1 MKISKTIQRRTII
14 LAALVALV
22 ALYHLAVLT
31 VQMLNTENPLA
42 HKPYYTFIGKLDT
55 TFNHFATDS
64 SFEEF
69 ATVLERAD
77 DGKPMVAA
85 VPTSVVILSTH
96 PDYVRP
102 DHYGW
107 AWNNVVTYIAL
118 ALFVAI
124 VLMVAWLLLDAIR
137 GFRTGNIFR
146 QSHPKMLRWLSLV
159 VFVYYMLNE
168 NREVFR
174 HVAVGDLYGDVM
186 PIELYSAVNISTE
199 CMIAP
204 ILLLI
209 FAELMA
215 IAARI
220 NEEESMT
227 I

>member
-1 MKISKTIQRRTII
+1 M
-14 LAALVALV
+14 
-22 ALYHLAVLT
+22 
-31 VQMLNTENPLA
+31 
-42 HKPYYTFIGKLDT
+42 
-55 TFNHFATDS
+55 
-64 SFEEF
+64 
-69 ATVLERAD
+69 LERAD

-107 AWNNVVTYIAL
+107 AWNSVVTYVAL

-124 VLMVAWLLLDAIR
+124 VLMVAWLLLDAIK

-146 QSHPKMLRWLSLV
+146 QSHSKILRWLSLV
-159 VFVYYMLNE
+159 VFLYCALNE

-186 PIELYSAVNISTE
+186 PFELYSVVNISIE

>member
-14 LAALVALV
+14 LAALAALV
-22 ALYHLAVLT
+22 ALLHLAILT
-31 VQMLNTENPLA
+31 AQMLNTENPLA

-159 VFVYYMLNE
+159 VFLYYALNE

-174 HVAVGDLYGDVM
+174 QLAVRDLYGDAM
-186 PIELYSAVNISTE
+186 PFDLYGAVNITTE
-199 CMIAP
+199 CLVAP
-204 ILLLI
+204 LLLLI

>member
-1 MKISKTIQRRTII
+1 MKISKKTQRRTVI

-22 ALYHLAVLT
+22 ALLHLAILT
-31 VQMLNTENPLA
+31 AQMLNTENPLA
-42 HKPYYTFIGKLDT
+42 HKPNYTYIGQLDT
-55 TFNHFATDS
+55 PFNTFATDS

-96 PDYVRP
+96 PNYVRP

-159 VFVYYMLNE
+159 VFLYYALNE

-174 HVAVGDLYGDVM
+174 QLAVRDLYGNAM
-186 PIELYSAVNISTE
+186 PFDLYGAVNITTE
-199 CMIAP
+199 CLVAP
-204 ILLLI
+204 LLLLI

>member
-1 MKISKTIQRRTII
+1 MKISKTVQRRTII

-31 VQMLNTENPLA
+31 VQMLNTENPLV
-42 HKPYYTFIGKLDT
+42 HKPYYTYIGQLDT

-77 DGKPMVAA
+77 DGEPMVAA

-107 AWNNVVTYIAL
+107 VWNNVVTCVAL

-124 VLMVAWLLLDAIR
+124 VMMVAWLLFGAIR
-137 GFRTGNIFR
+137 GFRTGDIFLNG
-146 QSHPKMLRWLSLV
+146 HPKMLRWLSLV
-159 VFVYYMLNE
+159 VFLYYMLNE

-174 HVAVGDLYGDVM
+174 QVAVGDLYGDVM
-186 PIELYSAVNISTE
+186 PFELHSVVNISTE

>member
-1 MKISKTIQRRTII
+1 MKISKKTQRRTVI

-22 ALYHLAVLT
+22 ALLHLAILT
-31 VQMLNTENPLA
+31 AQMLNTENPLN
-42 HKPYYTFIGKLDT
+42 HKPNYTYIGQLDT

-107 AWNNVVTYIAL
+107 AWNSVVTYVAL

-124 VLMVAWLLLDAIR
+124 VLMVAWLLLDAIK

-159 VFVYYMLNE
+159 VFLYYALNE

-174 HVAVGDLYGDVM
+174 QLAVGDLYGDAM
-186 PIELYSAVNISTE
+186 PFELYSAVNISTE
-199 CMIAP
+199 CLIAP
-204 ILLLI
+204 LLLLI

>member
-1 MKISKTIQRRTII
+1 MKISHKTQRRTVI

-22 ALYHLAVLT
+22 ALLHLAVMT
-31 VQMLNTENPLA
+31 VQMLNTVNPLN
-42 HKPYYTFIGKLDT
+42 HKPNYTYIGKLET
-55 TFNHFATDS
+55 PFNTFATDS

-96 PDYVRP
+96 PDYLRP

-146 QSHPKMLRWLSLV
+146 QSHSKILRWLSLV
-159 VFVYYMLNE
+159 VFFYYALIE
-168 NREVFR
+168 NRSVFR
-174 HVAVGDLYGDVM
+174 MIATKDLYGDKF
-186 PIELYSAVNISTE
+186 PIELLGRVNIQFE
-199 CMIAP
+199 CLVAP
-204 ILLLI
+204 LLLLI
-209 FAELMA
+209 FAELIA

>member
-42 HKPYYTFIGKLDT
+42 HKPYYTYIGQLDT
-55 TFNHFATDS
+55 TFNYFATDS

-107 AWNNVVTYIAL
+107 VWNNVVTCVAL

-124 VLMVAWLLLDAIR
+124 VMMVAWLLFGAIR
-137 GFRTGNIFR
+137 GFRTGNIFLNG
-146 QSHPKMLRWLSLV
+146 HPKMLRWLSLV
-159 VFVYYMLNE
+159 VFLYYMLNE

-174 HVAVGDLYGDVM
+174 QVAVGDLYGDVM
-186 PIELYSAVNISTE
+186 PFELYSVVNISIE

>member
-14 LAALVALV
+14 LATLVALV

-42 HKPYYTFIGKLDT
+42 HKPYYTYIGQLDT

-102 DHYGW
+102 EHYGW
-107 AWNNVVTYIAL
+107 LCNNVVTCIAL

-124 VLMVAWLLLDAIR
+124 VLMVAWLLVGAIR
-137 GFRTGNIFR
+137 GFRTGNIF
-146 QSHPKMLRWLSLV
+146 QKGHPKILRWLSLV
-159 VFVYYMLNE
+159 VFLYYMLNE

-174 HVAVGDLYGDVM
+174 QVAVGDLYGDVM
-186 PIELYSAVNISTE
+186 PFELHSVVNISTE